1 MNRNDD
7 EFAAARGI
15 VTGVV
20 LSLGLVF
27 GCALVV
33 HVIAS
38 WVGA

>member
-1 MNRNDD
+1 MNDD
-7 EFAAARGI
+7 EFDAARGI
-15 VTGVV
+15 LMGAV
-20 LSLGLVF
+20 LSLGFVF

>member
-1 MNRNDD
+1 MIDRND

-15 VTGVV
+15 VTGCV
-20 LSLGLVF
+20 LSLGMVF

>member
-1 MNRNDD
+1 MNDD
-7 EFAAARGI
+7 DFSAARGI
-15 VTGVV
+15 LTGAV

>member
-1 MNRNDD
+1 MHDD
-7 EFAAARGI
+7 EFDAARGI
-15 VTGVV
+15 LTGVV

-27 GCALVV
+27 GCALIW

>member
-1 MNRNDD
+1 MDRDD

-15 VTGVV
+15 LAGAL

-27 GCALVV
+27 GCALVW
-33 HVIAS
+33 HAIAS

>member
-1 MNRNDD
+1 MDRNDD
-7 EFAAARGI
+7 FAAARGI
-15 VTGVV
+15 VTGVL

-27 GCALVV
+27 GCALIV

>member
-1 MNRNDD
+1 VNDD
-7 EFAAARGI
+7 EFDAARGI
-15 VTGVV
+15 LTGSV

-33 HVIAS
+33 HAIAS

>member
-1 MNRNDD
+1 MDD
-7 EFAAARGI
+7 EFDAARGI
-15 VTGVV
+15 LTGCV

-27 GCALVV
+27 VCALVV

>member
-1 MNRNDD
+1 MNDD
-7 EFAAARGI
+7 FDAARGI
-15 VTGVV
+15 VMGVV

-33 HVIAS
+33 HVIVS